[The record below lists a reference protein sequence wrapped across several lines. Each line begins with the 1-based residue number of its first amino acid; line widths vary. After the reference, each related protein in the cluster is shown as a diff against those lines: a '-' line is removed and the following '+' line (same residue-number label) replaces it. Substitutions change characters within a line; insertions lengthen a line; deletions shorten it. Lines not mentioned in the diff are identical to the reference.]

1 MRYFPILSLA
11 AGLAQAAV
19 LADVLAA
26 PWAPSIRH
34 R

>member
-1 MRYFPILSLA
+1 MRYFSILSLA

-26 PWAPSIRH
+26 PWAPSRH